1 MKHTRDEYE
10 RFLCTE
16 LETQQQD
23 FEQIVNTKAITLKER
38 GAVFVGLF
46 QGCGKNG
53 LPIFKV
59 RNAEI
64 MPRKNSFWTA
74 VDLRSENGDM
84 SKFKSWGNLSWKDL
98 RTQYQS
104 DFCDCICVWISKSE
118 NPDYCLVGIKDLTID
133 FMKNIEPNTI
143 IAFGPKDP
151 PLQYLLNLIDIVR
164 DSSCVETKRIL
175 DYDETTNQWNPQKI
189 EAKADFTSLLT
200 NDMQDNNCIVVQGPP
215 GTGKTY
221 RMAQLAA
228 KLLAN
233 NKSVLVT
240 ALTNQ
245 ALMELAK
252 KDDVKP
258 FLEKGNVSKTSLTVD
273 ESRELT
279 KLLPIK
285 DNLCNASHGNL
296 SLATFYLSS
305 GWAKEATEKPFDYVI
320 MDEASQALLPMIA
333 AAMKL
338 GEKVIFIGDQ
348 NQLAPIVLTNED
360 IINRFQWT
368 SIVKGFE
375 TICQNFTF
383 KSYMLSDTF
392 RLTKRGAESTGV
404 FYNNELRSVS
414 ELQDVPSQLPQLNP
428 KGGPVFIGL
437 DLKIGDKAP
446 TNAFDV
452 IFENVCKIHTENPK
466 AEIAVLSKFR
476 ESVRQLQKHFVI
488 NWKATKELPDNI
500 RIETVDR
507 VQGLTVDYCLFFI
520 PNASLRYSLESELFN
535 VATSRAKFNTIIVAD
550 NSVLKENMS
559 EEVRKYLLK
568 AQEDKFATFEP
579 HTITS
584 GDIAVKITGKIALSQ
599 FECKRKEI
607 VEGKE
612 NIYII
617 DTNVFVN
624 CPDIISRIGNKY
636 KIVIPA
642 KVLEE
647 LDKLKL
653 KAEIDKKN
661 LNAAAKNI
669 NTAFVKHYSL
679 MEDANL
685 SLLPSGFDKKNPDC
699 MILSV
704 ALKYKNENPIL
715 LTSDNMLQSRAS
727 GLGITTIS
735 LSDFLRERRN

>member
-1 MKHTRDEYE
+1 MKYTRNDYE
-10 RFLCTE
+10 NFLNTE
-16 LETQQQD
+16 LETQVKEY
-23 FEQIVNTKAITLKER
+23 EQVVCTKALLLKER
-38 GAVFVGLF
+38 GEVFVGRFIKL
-46 QGCGKNG
+46 QPNG
-53 LPIFKV
+53 MAIFKV
-59 RNAEI
+59 RNFDN

-74 VDLRSENGDM
+74 SFLIGEMGSFKNWGNNSWADLRQNYQRTYSDALCAWIQKSEEN
-84 SKFKSWGNLSWKDL
+84 
-98 RTQYQS
+98 
-104 DFCDCICVWISKSE
+104 DFCII
-118 NPDYCLVGIKDLTID
+118 GIKNLTTE
-133 FMKNIEPNTI
+133 FAQLLESEKPI

-151 PLQYLLNLIDIVR
+151 PMQYLLNLIDVVR
-164 DSSCVETKRIL
+164 DSYCVETQKIL
-175 DYDETTNQWNPQKI
+175 DYEETSNQWNPLKI
-189 EAKADFTSLLT
+189 EAKADFTSLLL
-200 NDMQDNNCIVVQGPP
+200 NDMKDNNCIVVQGPP

-228 KLLAN
+228 KLLAD
-233 NKSVLVT
+233 NKSILVT

-252 KDDVKP
+252 KEDILP
-258 FLEKGNVSKTSLTVD
+258 FLEKGKVSKTSLTID
-273 ESRELT
+273 ESRELS
-279 KLLPIK
+279 KLQAIK
-285 DNLCNASHGNL
+285 DNLCNASQGNI

-305 GWAKEATEKPFDYVI
+305 GWAKEAKEKSFDFVI

-338 GEKVIFIGDQ
+338 GEKVILIGDQ
-348 NQLAPIVLTNED
+348 NQLSPIVVTNED

-375 TICQNFTF
+375 TVCQNFSF

-392 RLTKRGAESTGV
+392 RLTKRGAKSTGI

-414 ELQDVPSQLPQLNP
+414 ETQIIPSRLSELNQ
-428 KGGPVFIGL
+428 KGGPVFVGL
-437 DLKIGDKAP
+437 NMKVGDKAP
-446 TNAFDV
+446 MNAFDS
-452 IFENVCKIHTENPK
+452 IFDFVSKIITESPK
-466 AEIAVLSKFR
+466 AEIAILSKFR
-476 ESVRQLQKHFVI
+476 ESVRQLQKYFVI
-488 NWKATKELPDNI
+488 RWTATKELPDNI

-507 VQGLTVDYCLFFI
+507 VQGLTVDYCFFFI
-520 PNASLRYSLESELFN
+520 PNVSIRYSLENELFN
-535 VATSRAKFNTIIVAD
+535 VATSRAKYNTIIFAD

-559 EEVRKYLLK
+559 EEARKYLLK
-568 AQEDKFATFEP
+568 SQEEKFASFEP
-579 HTITS
+579 QTITA
-584 GDIAVKITGKIALSQ
+584 GNIGVTITGKIDLSQ
-599 FECKRKEI
+599 FEKKRKEL
-607 VEGKE
+607 VEEKE

-653 KAEIDKKN
+653 KADIDKKN
-661 LNAAAKNI
+661 LNDAAKNI
-669 NTAFVKHYSL
+669 HNAFEKHYSQ
-679 MEDANL
+679 MEEANV
-685 SLLPSGFDKKNPDC
+685 SLLPKGFDRHNPDC

-704 ALKYKNENPIL
+704 ALKYKNDNPIL

-735 LSDFLRERRN
+735 LKEFLKK

>member
-1 MKHTRDEYE
+1 MRYTRDEYE
-10 RFLCTE
+10 NFLSTE
-16 LETQQQD
+16 LETQQRD
-23 FEQIVNTKAITLKER
+23 FEQIENTKAITLKER

-46 QGCGKNG
+46 QGYGRNG
-53 LPIFKV
+53 IPIFKV
-59 RNAEI
+59 RNAEN

-84 SKFKSWGNLSWKDL
+84 SKFKSWGNLSWKNL

-104 DFCDCICVWISKSE
+104 DFCDCICVWISKSD
-118 NPDYCLVGIKDLTID
+118 NPDYCLVGIKDLTIT
-133 FMKNIEPNTI
+133 FVKNIEPNTI

-164 DSSCVETKRIL
+164 NSSCVETQRVL
-175 DYDETTNQWNPQKI
+175 DYEETSNQWNPQKI
-189 EAKADFTSLLT
+189 EAKEDFTLLLN
-200 NDMQDNNCIVVQGPP
+200 NDMQTNDCVVVQGPP

-252 KDDVKP
+252 KEDILP
-258 FLEKGNVSKTSLTVD
+258 FLEKGKVSKTSLTVD
-273 ESRELT
+273 ENRELP
-279 KLLPIK
+279 KLQAIK
-285 DNLCNASHGNL
+285 DNLCNASQGNL

-305 GWAKEATEKPFDYVI
+305 GWAKDATDKPFDYVI

-333 AAMKL
+333 ATMKL
-338 GEKVIFIGDQ
+338 GEKIILIGDQ
-348 NQLAPIVLTNED
+348 NQLAPIVVTNED
-360 IINRFQWT
+360 VVNRFQWT

-375 TICQNFTF
+375 TICQNFSF
-383 KSYMLSDTF
+383 KSYMLCDTF
-392 RLTKRGAESTGV
+392 RLTKRGAESTGI
-404 FYNNELRSVS
+404 FYNNELRSVTETETIPS
-414 ELQDVPSQLPQLNP
+414 KLTELNQQ
-428 KGGPVFIGL
+428 GGPVFVGL
-437 DLKIGDKAP
+437 NMKIGDKAP
-446 TNAFDV
+446 MNAFNS
-452 IFENVCKIHTENPK
+452 IFNFVSKIITETPK
-466 AEIAVLSKFR
+466 AEIAVLSKFI
-476 ESVRQLQKHFVI
+476 ESVRQLQEHFLI
-488 NWKATKELPDNI
+488 RWTATKELPDNI

-507 VQGLTVDYCLFFI
+507 VQGLTVDYCFFFI
-520 PNASLRYSLESELFN
+520 PNASICYSLENELFN

-550 NSVLKENMS
+550 SSILKENMS

-568 AQEDKFATFEP
+568 SQEDKFATFEP
-579 HTITS
+579 YTISAGNMGVTVI
-584 GDIAVKITGKIALSQ
+584 DKIDLSQ
-599 FECKRKEI
+599 FERKRKEL

-653 KAEIDKKN
+653 KADVDKRN
-661 LNAAAKNI
+661 LNEAAKNI
-669 NTAFVKHYSL
+669 NTAFVKRYSQ
-679 MEDANL
+679 MEEANL
-685 SLLPSGFDKKNPDC
+685 SLLPQGFDRHNPDC

-704 ALKYKNENPIL
+704 ALKYKKDNPIL
-715 LTSDNMLQSRAS
+715 LTSDNLLQSRAS

-735 LSDFLRERRN
+735 LKDFLR

>member
-1 MKHTRDEYE
+1 MKYSRKDYE
-10 RFLCTE
+10 NFLNTE
-16 LETQQQD
+16 LETQVKEY
-23 FEQIVNTKAITLKER
+23 EQVVRTKALVLKER
-38 GAVFVGLF
+38 GEIFVGRFIKL
-46 QGCGKNG
+46 QPNG
-53 LPIFKV
+53 MAIFKV
-59 RNAEI
+59 RNSDN

-74 VDLRSENGDM
+74 SFLIREMGS
-84 SKFKSWGNLSWKDL
+84 FKNWGNYSWTEL
-98 RTQYQS
+98 RQNYQRTFSDALCAWIQKSDES
-104 DFCDCICVWISKSE
+104 DFCII
-118 NPDYCLVGIKDLTID
+118 GIKNLTTEFAQLLEAD
-133 FMKNIEPNTI
+133 KPI

-164 DSSCVETKRIL
+164 DSSCIETRKIL
-175 DYDETTNQWNPQKI
+175 DYEESINQWNPKKV
-189 EAKADFTSLLT
+189 EAKLDLTSLLI
-200 NDMQDNNCIVVQGPP
+200 NDMQENNCIIVQGPP

-252 KDDVKP
+252 KEDIQLYV
-258 FLEKGNVSKTSLTVD
+258 EKGRVSKTSLTVD
-273 ESRELT
+273 ESKELS
-279 KLLPIK
+279 KLQPVI
-285 DNLCNASHGNL
+285 DNLCNASCGNL

-305 GWAKEATEKPFDYVI
+305 GWAKENTDKPFDYVI

-338 GEKVIFIGDQ
+338 GEKVILIGDQ
-348 NQLAPIVLTNED
+348 NQLAPIVVTNED
-360 IINRFQWT
+360 VINKFQWT
-368 SIVKGFE
+368 SIVKGFK
-375 TICQNFTF
+375 TICHSFSF

-392 RLTKRGAESTGV
+392 RLTNRGAESTGI

-414 ELQDVPSQLPQLNP
+414 KTQIIPSKLLEINQQ
-428 KGGPVFIGL
+428 GGPVFVGL
-437 DLKIGDKAP
+437 DMKYGDKAP
-446 TNAFDV
+446 INAFDT
-452 IFENVCKIHTENPK
+452 IFDYVSKIIIESPQV
-466 AEIAVLSKFR
+466 EIAILSKFR

-488 NWKATKELPDNI
+488 KWNATKELPDNI

-507 VQGLTVDYCLFFI
+507 VQGLTVDYCFFFI
-520 PNASLRYSLESELFN
+520 PNASLYYSLENELFN
-535 VATSRAKFNTIIVAD
+535 VATSRAKYCTILVAD
-550 NSVLKENMS
+550 NSILKENMS

-568 AQEDKFATFEP
+568 AQEDKFATFVP
-579 HTITS
+579 RTITS
-584 GDIAVKITGKIALSQ
+584 GNIGVTITGKIDLSK
-599 FECKRKEI
+599 FERKRKEI
-607 VEGKE
+607 VEDKE

-653 KAEIDKKN
+653 KVDIDKKN
-661 LNAAAKNI
+661 LNEAAKNI
-669 NTAFVKHYSL
+669 NTAFVKHYSQ
-679 MEDANL
+679 MEEADL
-685 SLLPSGFDKKNPDC
+685 SLLPKGFDRHNPDC

-704 ALKYKNENPIL
+704 ALKYKNDNPIL

-735 LSDFLRERRN
+735 LKEFLKK

>member
-1 MKHTRDEYE
+1 MKHTRKDYE
-10 RFLCTE
+10 NFLNTE
-16 LETQQQD
+16 LEAQIKEY
-23 FEQIVNTKAITLKER
+23 EQLVSTKALILKER
-38 GAVFVGLF
+38 GEVFVGRFIKL
-46 QGCGKNG
+46 QPNG
-53 LPIFKV
+53 MAIFKV
-59 RNAEI
+59 RNSDN

-74 VDLRSENGDM
+74 SFLIGEMGSFRNWGNNSWADLRQNHQRTYSDALCAWIQKSEEN
-84 SKFKSWGNLSWKDL
+84 
-98 RTQYQS
+98 
-104 DFCDCICVWISKSE
+104 DFCII
-118 NPDYCLVGIKDLTID
+118 GIKNLTTE
-133 FMKNIEPNTI
+133 FAQLLETEKPI

-164 DSSCVETKRIL
+164 DSSCVETQNIL
-175 DYDETTNQWNPQKI
+175 DYDEVSRQWNPQKI
-189 EAKADFTSLLT
+189 EAKQDFTSLLSA
-200 NDMQDNNCIVVQGPP
+200 DMQDKNCVVVQGPP

-228 KLLAN
+228 KLLAD

-252 KDDVKP
+252 KEDIKP
-258 FLEKGNVSKTSLTVD
+258 FLEKGKVSKTSLTVD
-273 ESRELT
+273 ESRELP
-279 KLLPIK
+279 KLLSIK
-285 DNLCNASHGNL
+285 ENLCNASQGNL
-296 SLATFYLSS
+296 SLATFYIASE
-305 GWAKEATEKPFDYVI
+305 WAKNATNKPFDYII
-320 MDEASQALLPMIA
+320 MDEASQGLLPMFA

-338 GEKVIFIGDQ
+338 GEKVVLIGDQ
-348 NQLAPIVLTNED
+348 KQLPPIVVTNED

-375 TICQNFTF
+375 TVCQNLSF

-392 RLTKRGAESTGV
+392 RMTKRGAESTGV

-414 ELQDVPSQLPQLNP
+414 ESQVIPSQLPQLNP
-428 KGGPVFIGL
+428 KGGPIFIGL
-437 DLKIGDKAP
+437 DLKTGDKAP
-446 TNAFDV
+446 ANALDIIFD
-452 IFENVCKIHTENPK
+452 NVCKIHSENPK

-476 ESVRQLQKHFVI
+476 ESVRQLQKHFVMR
-488 NWKATKELPDNI
+488 WSKTKELPDNI

-507 VQGLTVDYCLFFI
+507 VQGLTVDYCFFFI
-520 PNASLRYSLESELFN
+520 PNASIRYSLENELFN
-535 VATSRAKFNTIIVAD
+535 VATSRAQYNTIIVAD
-550 NSVLKENMS
+550 NSVLKERMS

-568 AQEDKFATFEP
+568 SQEDKFAAFEP
-579 HTITS
+579 QTITA
-584 GDIAVKITGKIALSQ
+584 GDIGVKITGKIDLSQ
-599 FECKRKEI
+599 FERKRKEI

-653 KAEIDKKN
+653 KADIDKKN
-661 LNAAAKNI
+661 LNEAAKNI
-669 NTAFVKHYSL
+669 NTAFVKHYSQ

-685 SLLPSGFDKKNPDC
+685 SLLPQGFDRHNPDC

-704 ALKYKNENPIL
+704 ALKYKNDNPIL